1 MNINKRKRS
10 LLLGLILSACL
21 LAPTIALADGESGE
35 PPFQNGFE
43 LYQSWE
49 EEYPEYITGVYSV
62 DGTMDH
68 LVFMILATED
78 QEAIK
83 ERILSQV
90 RDKDSIT
97 FVEGADIPRGKLLE
111 YQQSLTAYMG
121 EETGVYA
128 ISYNEMEGRLDIQI
142 LPSAKKAEE
151 FRNMVTTGIYAKYVT
166 FIEIDEPLTLYPELQ
181 EASKETTEEPAKQQT
196 IFGNET
202 VDKVVICLVMVAAV
216 FFVNKLIRNIGKK
229 SRPGD
234 SE

>member
-21 LAPTIALADGESGE
+21 LAPTIALADGDSGE

-97 FVEGADIPRGKLLE
+97 FVEGSDIPRGKLLE

-142 LPSAKKAEE
+142 LSSAKKAEE

>member
-97 FVEGADIPRGKLLE
+97 FVEGSDIPRGKLLE

-128 ISYNEMEGRLDIQI
+128 ISYNETEGRLDIQI
-142 LPSAKKAEE
+142 LSSAAKAEE

>member
-1 MNINKRKRS
+1 MNINKRKRL

-68 LVFMILATED
+68 LAFMILATED

-83 ERILSQV
+83 ELILSQV

-97 FVEGADIPRGKLLE
+97 FVEGSDIPRGKLLE

-142 LPSAKKAEE
+142 LSSAKKAEE

>member
-97 FVEGADIPRGKLLE
+97 FVEGSDIPRGKLLE

-142 LPSAKKAEE
+142 LSSAKKAEE